1 MIVDDMPIFLE
12 YLRGFIH
19 WEEYGF
25 EIGAQASNGKEA
37 YEKIEECYPD
47 IILTDITMPYM
58 DGLELAE
65 KVMKDYPDISVILI
79 TGNNEFEYA
88 RKALKIGVCDYIVKP
103 FEKEELILS
112 LLKLQDN
119 INKALE
125 SSNIQ
130 QNDFHKR
137 KEFILQ
143 KSILGNKEEEVKWKK
158 ELREVGVDF
167 TSDYYLMGCVRLQ
180 MNLESDL
187 EDFLNWESVMIS
199 MLKDTIRVNGIYEL
213 FRDFQ
218 NNIVFIINFENEQEQ
233 MKYKAYELL
242 DLPKIIDRRLG
253 MECLICFGDYCNS
266 IGELGKEYYKIQEAL
281 KNNKGEK
288 IIKLFERSKK
298 TDAIEETGYR
308 PQFLTELNEALVNKE
323 LEQFEELWNKEW
335 ENAFT
340 FGDETSNLQLFAT
353 LLALLL
359 TDIVNSGRSI
369 ESVYGEEFRPHNE
382 LYMILDLEERV
393 KKLFFYYE
401 CWLKKETQK
410 NTSHS
415 KIIAEKARAY
425 IQLHYAEGN
434 LNVSDISRELYI
446 NQTYLRKMF
455 KEEMGMTLLEFITK
469 YRMHMAKQLIL
480 NTEHSLTQIAELVGY
495 NDVGYFSKCFKKY
508 YQVSPKQMTKRHY
521 QSID

>member
-1 MIVDDMPIFLE
+1 MPIFLE
-12 YLRGFIH
+12 YLKGFIH

-25 EIGAQASNGKEA
+25 EICAQASNGKEA

-130 QNDFHKR
+130 QNDSHKR
-137 KEFILQ
+137 KETILQ
-143 KSILGNKEEEVKWKK
+143 KGILGNKDEESKWKN
-158 ELREVGVDF
+158 ELKEVGVDF
-167 TSDYYLMGCVRLQ
+167 VSDYYLIGCVQLQ
-180 MNLESDL
+180 MKQESDI
-187 EDFLNWESVMIS
+187 ENFLNWESVMIS

-233 MKYKAYELL
+233 MRYRAYELL
-242 DLPKIIDRRLG
+242 DFPKIIDRRLG
-253 MECLICFGDYCNS
+253 MECLICFGDYCKS
-266 IGELGKEYYKIQEAL
+266 IGDLGKEYYKIQETL
-281 KNNKGEK
+281 KNSNGEK
-288 IIKLFERSKK
+288 IIKLFEENKK
-298 TDAIEETGYR
+298 YETIDEYSYR
-308 PQFLTELNEALVNKE
+308 PQFLTELNEALANKE
-323 LEQFEELWNKEW
+323 PEKFKQLWNKEW
-335 ENAFT
+335 EIAFSSA
-340 FGDETSNLQLFAT
+340 DEASKLQLFAT

-393 KKLFFYYE
+393 KKLLLYYE
-401 CWLKKETQK
+401 CWLNKAVQK
-410 NTSHS
+410 TVSHS
-415 KIIAEKARAY
+415 RIIAEKARAY
-425 IQLHYAEGN
+425 IQVHYMDGD
-434 LNVSDISRELYI
+434 LNISDISQELYI

-469 YRMHMAKQLIL
+469 YRMHMAKQLLL
-480 NTEHSLTQIAELVGY
+480 NTEHNLSEIAELVGY
-495 NDVGYFSKCFKKY
+495 NDVSYFSKCFKKY

-521 QSID
+521 QSVD